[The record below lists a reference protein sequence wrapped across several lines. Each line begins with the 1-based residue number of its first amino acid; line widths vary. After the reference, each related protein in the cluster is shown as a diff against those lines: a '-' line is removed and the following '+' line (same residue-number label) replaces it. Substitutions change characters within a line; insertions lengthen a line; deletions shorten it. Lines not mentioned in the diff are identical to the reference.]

1 MSWIPHLGSQPTADG
16 NFDLW
21 LVESVGV
28 KPANRT
34 NDIFIKRKSG
44 SSEVQTCVVQ
54 RSTIFEIGIRWK
66 DGYRG

>member
-1 MSWIPHLGSQPTADG
+1 MSWIPHLRSQPTADG

-21 LVESVGV
+21 LVEFVGV
-28 KPANRT
+28 KLANRT
-34 NDIFIKRKSG
+34 HDIFIKRKSG
-44 SSEVQTCVVQ
+44 SSEVQNCVVQ